1 MIIGEVERV
10 KKRISIVLIVVM
22 MLELVGCAKS
32 SGGDSAEA
40 KQIQVDEEI
49 SAGLA
54 YEGRMDLEYATEYA
68 VDYYSDGYDLITISD
83 GSRFLVVPQKEEAPD
98 DLDSDI
104 VVLKQ
109 PVDHIYL
116 VASATMDMFRSFDAL
131 DAISL
136 SGTKKDGW
144 YIDEAR
150 QAMDNGSI
158 LYAGKYSAPDYEQIL
173 DTGCNLS
180 IQSTMIYHSPEIKEN
195 LEKFGIPVLVDHSS
209 YETHPLGRTEWV
221 KLYGVLEGKEDVAEQ
236 VFAEQKDAVAAASDG
251 ENTGKTVAFFYITS
265 NGSVN
270 VRKSGD
276 YVPKMIELAGGNYI
290 FSDLGADTDASSS
303 VNMQMEEFYARAKDA
318 DYLIYNSTIE
328 GEVKSL
334 DALLAKS
341 DLLSDF
347 KAVKDG
353 NVFCTTQNLYQRSM
367 ELGTMT
373 GDIHTMLEGEENADE
388 TYTFLFRLQ

>member
-1 MIIGEVERV
+1 MIR
-10 KKRISIVLIVVM
+10 K
-22 MLELVGCAKS
+22 
-32 SGGDSAEA
+32 
-40 KQIQVDEEI
+40 KQILFLIFIMAAVLLTSCGQKEDAGSLAVDENI
-49 SAGLA
+49 SASLT
-54 YEGRMDLEYATEYA
+54 YDHRMQLDYAKEFA
-68 VDYYSDGYDLITISD
+68 VDYYNDGLALITISD

-104 VVLKQ
+104 VVLKR

-116 VASATMDMFRSFDAL
+116 VASATMDMFRSLDAL

>member
-1 MIIGEVERV
+1 MIR
-10 KKRISIVLIVVM
+10 K
-22 MLELVGCAKS
+22 
-32 SGGDSAEA
+32 
-40 KQIQVDEEI
+40 KQILFLIFIMAAVLLTSCGQKEDAGSLAVDENI
-49 SAGLA
+49 SASLT
-54 YEGRMDLEYATEYA
+54 YDHRMQLDYAKEFA
-68 VDYYSDGYDLITISD
+68 VDYYNDGLALITISD

-116 VASATMDMFRSFDAL
+116 VASATMDMFRSLDAL

-136 SGTKKDGW
+136 SGTKKD
-144 YIDEAR
+144 
-150 QAMDNGSI
+150 
-158 LYAGKYSAPDYEQIL
+158 AGKYSAPDYEQIL

-303 VNMQMEEFYARAKDA
+303 VNMQMEEFYARVKDA